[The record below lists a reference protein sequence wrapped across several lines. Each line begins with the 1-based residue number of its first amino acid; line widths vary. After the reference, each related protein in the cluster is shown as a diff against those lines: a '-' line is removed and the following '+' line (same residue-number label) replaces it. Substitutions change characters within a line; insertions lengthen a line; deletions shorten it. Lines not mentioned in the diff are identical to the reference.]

1 MANNLLQKKII
12 RKGTKGSFNVPRDF
26 SAEGKRF
33 AQSVVDNLQQLT
45 GEKGDD
51 LDRAVTFNDLINA
64 GIAKKQFILTGGGSN
79 VVIGKGDEEGVET
92 PTAPTGASASGAFQN
107 LSLIHI
113 SEPTR
118 PY

>member
-12 RKGTKGSFNVPRDF
+12 RKGAKGSFNVPRDF

-51 LDRAVTFNDLINA
+51 LDSCSFLIS
-64 GIAKKQFILTGGGSN
+64 IILSFL
-79 VVIGKGDEEGVET
+79 ISSKILL
-92 PTAPTGASASGAFQN
+92 QRI
-107 LSLIHI
+107 SLN
-113 SEPTR
+113 
-118 PY
+118 